1 MTDTPK
7 HIKDLQLKIW
17 LSKSPMERLKRTL
30 EDNGALLQFWSST
43 HVVDKDKLNA
53 NSYKTIRGKIKEKQ
67 FFP

>member
-30 EDNGALLQFWSST
+30 EDNGTLLQFWSST
-43 HVVDKDKLNA
+43 RMVDKDKLNGD
-53 NSYKTIRGKIKEKQ
+53 SYGQSSIGPFNFACK
-67 FFP
+67 